1 MEKIITYLLFLE
13 TIYLVTKEY
22 MKYRMGSADLM
33 ALRYIHSIYSYLQH
47 DIKLDEKAKAPLKE
61 AVRSL
66 SKKFSSAVL
75 DAVRPDDIVGQ
86 FRDLIHEFNEVLRVE
101 EENIAKIA
109 SGEKTKTP
117 SRKKSNKETVE
128 EMVF

>member
-33 ALRYIHSIYSYLQH
+33 ALRYIHAIYSYLQH

-86 FRDLIHEFNEVLRVE
+86 FRDLIQEFNEVLRIE

-109 SGEKTKTP
+109 SGEKPKTP